1 MIAIV
6 HGDDTF
12 NQAVG
17 DDNHVRSRSNRWTQE
32 VSRIRLGHRV
42 GSLADDGTTIASAR
56 ILLLIVRGSLGRT
69 NCNSHLKDPGRPR
82 LPLTDL

>member
-32 VSRIRLGHRV
+32 VRGIRLGHRV
-42 GSLADDGTTIASAR
+42 GSLADDGTTIA
-56 ILLLIVRGSLGRT
+56 LGYSSDRSRELG
-69 NCNSHLKDPGRPR
+69 NDQL
-82 LPLTDL
+82 